1 MLTFFDGF
9 FWLLAS
15 LAILLI
21 LQRSLHREI
30 QAILLLITRN
40 PNITIGV
47 FSLLFLPGVFL
58 HELSHFILAKLLG
71 VRTGKFSLLP
81 QVLPDGRV
89 QLGYVE
95 AASADIVR
103 DSLVGVAPLLSGI
116 IFIAIA
122 ATAPMHLTIL
132 WDTLRNGQ
140 WSLFLMGLQAL
151 PTVPDFWVWFYA
163 TFAVSTTMMPSE
175 SDRHA
180 WLPLGVVSALL
191 LILVV
196 LAGAGPWMLENLA
209 PPLNQF
215 LRSTAVILLV
225 SILVHLF
232 LILPLF
238 LVHRLL
244 ARLTGMDI
252 G

>member
-1 MLTFFDGF
+1 MLTSFDGF

-103 DSLVGVAPLLSGI
+103 DSLVGVAALLS
-116 IFIAIA
+116 
-122 ATAPMHLTIL
+122 
-132 WDTLRNGQ
+132 
-140 WSLFLMGLQAL
+140 
-151 PTVPDFWVWFYA
+151 
-163 TFAVSTTMMPSE
+163 
-175 SDRHA
+175 
-180 WLPLGVVSALL
+180 
-191 LILVV
+191 
-196 LAGAGPWMLENLA
+196 
-209 PPLNQF
+209 
-215 LRSTAVILLV
+215 
-225 SILVHLF
+225 
-232 LILPLF
+232 
-238 LVHRLL
+238 
-244 ARLTGMDI
+244 
-252 G
+252 